1 MSRAHSSSTVAPRSR
16 GPLLRW
22 SALAVL
28 LLAPLMLWAF
38 AKPLRLWAP
47 SLHGMTCADDV
58 CVEDAGRLLEAV
70 ALYDAALARIAARG
84 TPLRQRSR
92 MAFCST
98 DACYRAFGGGAERA
112 ITYPWVGSLIAPTS
126 WAPHFARH
134 ELIHAL
140 QGQQLGEIGMLLK
153 PAWFREGM
161 AYAWSDPPPDDM
173 PEAFLPLRERFEA
186 WYAGIDAGRLWIE
199 AGSL

>member
-1 MSRAHSSSTVAPRSR
+1 MRRRRMLR
-16 GPLLRW
+16 GSILL
-22 SALAVL
+22 VL
-28 LLAPLMLWAF
+28 LLAPPALWAF

-47 SLHGMTCADDV
+47 SLHGLSCAEAV
-58 CVEDAGRLLEAV
+58 CVEEAERLAEAT
-70 ALYDAALARIAARG
+70 ALYESALSRIDTFG
-84 TPLRQRSR
+84 TPLRKRPR
-92 MAFCST
+92 MVFCST

-140 QGQQLGEIGMLLK
+140 QGQQLGEIGMLRK

-161 AYAWSDPPPDDM
+161 AYAWSEPPPEDM
-173 PEAFLPLRERFEA
+173 PDAFVPLRDRFEA
-186 WYAGIDAGRLWIE
+186 WYAQIDARRLWIE
-199 AGSL
+199 AGAL